1 MEYIVDLV
9 VNNGTAIAV
18 MIYFI
23 YKDNKWTETLYSTLG
38 AIKSTM
44 QTIEN
49 HFIEKEKTEE

>member
-1 MEYIVDLV
+1 METIVELV

-44 QTIEN
+44 QCIEN
-49 HFIEKEKTEE
+49 HFIEKEKEEE

>member
-1 MEYIVDLV
+1 MDSIVELI

-18 MIYFI
+18 IIYFI

-38 AIKSTM
+38 AIQSTM
-44 QTIEN
+44 RTIEN